1 MCVCGYVCE
10 VFAHTHRVETF
21 KTISRFDITVPVT
34 LGKSKSKSKKKK
46 KKSKQLNPFSIP
58 SQVFTSKQNKA
69 TERETAEQKQRLG
82 K

>member
-10 VFAHTHRVETF
+10 VLAHTHRVETF

-46 KKSKQLNPFSIP
+46 KKIKAVKSLLNPKP
-58 SQVFTSKQNKA
+58 SVYLQAK
-69 TERETAEQKQRLG
+69 
-82 K
+82 